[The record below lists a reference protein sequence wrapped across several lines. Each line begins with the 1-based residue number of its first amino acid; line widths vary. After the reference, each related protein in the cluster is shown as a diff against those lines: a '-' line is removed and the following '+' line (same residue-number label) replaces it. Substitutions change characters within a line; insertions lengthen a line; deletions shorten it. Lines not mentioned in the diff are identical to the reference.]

1 MKKVVL
7 RAPCLTQSGYGVH
20 SRQVARWLINLA
32 DQDKIKLSIQCVPWG
47 DTSWF
52 LNPELCDGLI
62 GKIMKY
68 SVGDSSR
75 SADVSFQLIL
85 PNEWD
90 PNIATYNVGLTAG
103 VETTRCNPAWIQAV
117 NQMDEVIVPSTHI
130 ENTFRGSGFL
140 HKKITVIPEAFPDAL
155 LEESNID
162 TNTFEF
168 ETDFNLLV
176 FGQLTAGDPALDRKN
191 IYKTLQSII
200 ETFRGKED
208 VGIILKSNLGKNTI
222 LDYKALQGIITSV
235 MDSLN
240 HDGTPKVYLLHG
252 TLSNEEVRDLY
263 YHPTV
268 KALVT
273 LTRGE
278 GFGLPV
284 LEAAACGVPVVATNW
299 SSYKDFMKG
308 DAFDLKVKYDL
319 EPISPKR
326 VDNAIFVPGAK
337 WAEAKLESSR
347 ENLERLYRYPAIYRR
362 RAEDHKKFIIE
373 NYSFKTIEKTYN
385 NHFEKVLS

>member
-68 SVGDSSR
+68 SVGDSSH

-103 VETTRCNPAWIQAV
+103 VETTRCNPAWIQAI

-176 FGQLTAGDPALDRKN
+176 FGQLTAGDPVLDRKN

-308 DAFDLKVKYDL
+308 DAFDLRVKYDL

-373 NYSFKTIEKTYN
+373 NYSFETIEKTYN